1 MSFKPAQISRAPYLP
16 DRIANQIQQ
25 EITEGN
31 MEPGTRLPTEQS
43 LAETYGVSRNVVREA
58 IARLRNEGI
67 VETRQG
73 IGAFVA
79 LRPKLVLRLDDSN
92 SLTSVVRH
100 QSLFE
105 LRTTL
110 EVRAAQLAA
119 IRRTPEDMRE
129 IERAYRDMERTM
141 SWGKDGV
148 EFDIAFHRAIAG
160 ATVNPFMLETIM
172 FIAEHLRESIELTRT
187 FSDVSE
193 VNSVTI
199 NEHLVILN
207 AIREQDPVAAGQAM
221 NTHLTNAAGRIGIR
235 SEL

>member
-1 MSFKPAQISRAPYLP
+1 MAFNHPQISRTPHLP
-16 DRIANQIQQ
+16 DRIADQIKQ
-25 EITEGN
+25 EIDKGN
-31 MEPGTRLPTEQS
+31 MEPGARLPTEQS
-43 LAETYGVSRNVVREA
+43 LAGTYGVSRNVVREA

-67 VETRQG
+67 VESRQG

-79 LRPKLVLRLDDSN
+79 LKPKLILRLDDTN
-92 SLTSVVRH
+92 SLTSVARH

-119 IRRTPEDMRE
+119 VRRSAEDMRE
-129 IERAYRDMERTM
+129 IEHAYRDMERTM

-160 ATVNPFMLETIM
+160 ATGNPFMFEMIV

-187 FSDVSE
+187 FSDTDQ
-193 VNSVTI
+193 VNTVTI
-199 NEHLVILN
+199 NEHLAILN
-207 AIREQDPVAAGQAM
+207 AIRDRDPTAAGQAM
-221 NTHLTNAAGRIGIR
+221 GTHLTNAAGRIGIQP
-235 SEL
+235 EI